1 MKYPARLDAK
11 TGVLRAC
18 SSVDVLFLY
27 LLLYKGTFGLGFG
40 QSFHQG
46 SLLGNVRLDLTCG
59 KVEMTICTIGPR
71 PDSAAVAVL
80 RRCF

>member
-18 SSVDVLFLY
+18 SSVGVLFY
-27 LLLYKGTFGLGFG
+27 RHCCIKGPSVLGFG

-46 SLLGNVRLDLTCG
+46 SLLGNVRLDLTCV

-71 PDSAAVAVL
+71 SDSAAVAVL